1 MAPSSGGAR
10 EGESAPASA
19 EPRSPG
25 RGYSRSEERNAATRA
40 ALEPLRQGERPRA
53 VTLGAVAAFLI
64 AVANLIAYAA
74 GLEVGGERPA
84 ITFVL
89 AQSGLLLIAAWGMW
103 LVRYWAVL
111 GMQAMLAILIVIF
124 AVLLVVAN
132 NVLAALISVAM
143 IAAAGTL
150 FWFLVKAM
158 ARIQMPERR

>member
-1 MAPSSGGAR
+1 
-10 EGESAPASA
+10 
-19 EPRSPG
+19 
-25 RGYSRSEERNAATRA
+25 
-40 ALEPLRQGERPRA
+40 
-53 VTLGAVAAFLI
+53 VTFAAVAAFLI

-103 LVRYWAVL
+103 RVRYWAVL
-111 GMQAMLAILIVIF
+111 GMQALLAILIVIF

-132 NVLAALISVAM
+132 NLLSALISVAM